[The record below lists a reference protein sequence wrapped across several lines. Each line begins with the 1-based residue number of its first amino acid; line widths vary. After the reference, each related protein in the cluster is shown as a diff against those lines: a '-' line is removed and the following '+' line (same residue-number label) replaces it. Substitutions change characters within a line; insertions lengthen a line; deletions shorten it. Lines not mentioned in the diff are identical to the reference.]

1 MVSNFLSPQMPR
13 WETGTKSRPNNRP
26 IKVILLARA
35 ALVLSQNLTL
45 LASPLCPM
53 VPSIQ
58 GKTSP
63 TFLLSQLGP
72 PDNMCGYQVQH
83 LLQHL
88 AGLQSTLHH
97 DQWKVF
103 GPKELGQNMQA
114 AADPRTI
121 PSALVEMA
129 RFWSFLGPLL
139 LLDIT
144 AAHHRGC

>member
-1 MVSNFLSPQMPR
+1 MEWFLIFCLLR
-13 WETGTKSRPNNRP
+13 WQGETKSRPNNRP

-53 VPSIQ
+53 VLSIQ

-63 TFLLSQLGP
+63 TSLPSQLGP
-72 PDNMCGYQVQH
+72 PDDMCGYRVWH

-88 AGLQSTLHH
+88 GELQITLHH

-103 GPKELGQNMQA
+103 GPKELAQNMQA

-129 RFWSFLGPLL
+129 RFWNFLGPLL